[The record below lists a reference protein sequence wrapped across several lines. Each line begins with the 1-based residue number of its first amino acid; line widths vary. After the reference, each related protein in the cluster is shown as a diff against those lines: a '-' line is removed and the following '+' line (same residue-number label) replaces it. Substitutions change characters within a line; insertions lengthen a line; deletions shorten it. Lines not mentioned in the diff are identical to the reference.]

1 MHRHYREKEYTL
13 IVKITVFFFFNLTG
27 IMPQVLIGY
36 LLLPVNL
43 NLDLRLRYPY
53 KIKDTRFILS
63 GFISLLFIVDK

>member
-1 MHRHYREKEYTL
+1 MYRHYREKEYTL
-13 IVKITVFFFFNLTG
+13 IVEISVFFFFNLTG

-36 LLLPVNL
+36 LLLPINL

-63 GFISLLFIVDK
+63 GFMSLLFIVDK